1 MAGTVH
7 EVFDASAVRAWA
19 AAVVARL
26 GEYRAHIDALNVFPV
41 PDGDTGT
48 NMFLTAE
55 SGAAAVEAIFGSDSD
70 PSLDEVLDA
79 FAQGALLGA
88 RGNSG
93 VITSQILRG
102 IAQGWGPVTDPTGDQ
117 PAVMAAAMTVAA
129 DLAYSSVGT
138 PREGTILTVVRA
150 ASDAAKVAAAKGA
163 DLADVV
169 VAATDN
175 ASDALARTPEMLDVL
190 RDAGVVDSGGKGL
203 VVILESLVEV
213 LTGHRRL
220 EPPSVTLPHP
230 TPAVET
236 HTVTYGGPAY
246 EVMYLIDTETDEVI
260 ESLRV
265 KLAALGDSLVVVGGQ
280 GLFSVHVHVDDIGAA
295 IEAGVETGR
304 IHRVKVTHLQLADG
318 SLAGGQS
325 GAPQEVIRSGRGVV
339 AVSHGPGVAALLAE
353 NGVVSVH
360 AKPGRRPSTAELL
373 DGINRTGAAEVI
385 LLPSDSDTRITADA
399 AAEQARNDGIRVV
412 TIPTK
417 SVVQSLAAIAVED
430 SNAAFEDDL
439 VAMGRA
445 AAATRYGAVTVAVR
459 QAMTTAGVCQVGDV
473 LGLVD
478 GDIVVIE
485 GSVEAAAIAVMRRM
499 LDSGGELL
507 TIVAGVDADAGLLDA
522 LVESAEDSHP
532 EVEVDVVQGGQPLWP
547 VIIGLE

>member
-1 MAGTVH
+1 MVRTVH
-7 EVFDASAVRAWA
+7 EVFDAVAVRAWA
-19 AAVVARL
+19 AAVVAHL

-55 SGAAAVEAIFGSDSD
+55 SAASAVETVFGSEKD
-70 PSLDEVLDA
+70 PELDEVLGA

-102 IAQGWGPVTDPTGDQ
+102 IADGWTQAADSPKDQ
-117 PAVMAAAMTVAA
+117 SQVMAKALTIAA

-150 ASDAAKVAAAKGA
+150 ASEAANSAVDQAAN
-163 DLADVV
+163 LAAVV
-169 VAATDN
+169 VAAADG
-175 ASDALARTPEMLDVL
+175 AAEALEHTPEMLDVL

-213 LTGHRRL
+213 VTGSRRL
-220 EPPSVTLPHP
+220 DPPSVTLPHP

-246 EVMYLIDTETDEVI
+246 EVMYLIDTEADDVI
-260 ESLRV
+260 GSLRE

-280 GLFSVHVHVDDIGAA
+280 GLFSVHVHVDDVGAA
-295 IEAGVETGR
+295 IEAGVEAGR

-318 SLAGGQS
+318 SLAGGNG
-325 GAPQEVIRSGRGVV
+325 GAPQAVVRSGRGVV

-353 NGVVSVH
+353 SGVTPVH

-412 TIPTK
+412 TVPTK
-417 SVVQSLAAIAVED
+417 SIVQSLAAIAVED
-430 SNAAFEDDL
+430 GNASFEDDL

-459 QAMTTAGVCQVGDV
+459 QAVTTAGVCQVGDV

-478 GDIVVIE
+478 GDIVVIADT
-485 GSVEAAAIAVMRRM
+485 VEAAALAVTRRM

-507 TIVAGVDADAGLLDA
+507 TIVAGADAEADLLDI
-522 LVESAEDSHP
+522 LIESIEDSHP
-532 EVEVDVVQGGQPLWP
+532 EVETDVVQGGQPLWP
-547 VIIGLE
+547 VIIGVE